1 MWFLN
6 SCFGILLLIVIEQI
20 CKQKVGSMMNIYKTK
35 DGYTYNR
42 ESGEI
47 HDPQGNFFG
56 QSGLY
61 HSNKYIELYLKF
73 SFATTPEESRK
84 YAKKLDYIKISEKPY
99 ILTTPTYV
107 YIYLL
112 YKLRKL
118 SGLNQ
123 EDMAF
128 EIGMSGSTYTKIE
141 NRLLIPSI
149 NNLHTTMY
157 VFGISNIE
165 FAELFDLVLT
175 SIIANGGNI
184 IITSNVSDYN
194 TEKEIF
200 VGKNDTSDYDRCT
213 PIDLYDRKFS
223 KEALNKIE
231 TKFLEVILEGKKR
244 WSKRNEEQKKFDEE
258 CQKQHDEIMN
268 YTQEELDKYNHDL
281 RIEELIGYGER
292 EEKET
297 EYRKK
302 WNGF

>member
-1 MWFLN
+1 
-6 SCFGILLLIVIEQI
+6 
-20 CKQKVGSMMNIYKTK
+20 MMNIYKTK

-61 HSNKYIELYLKF
+61 HSNKYIELSLKM
-73 SFATTPEESRK
+73 SSATTSQEMEK
-84 YAKKLDYIKISEKPY
+84 YAKKLEYIKISEKPY
-99 ILTTPTYV
+99 ILTTPTYI

-118 SGLNQ
+118 SGFNQ
-123 EDMAF
+123 EDIAF

-157 VFGISNIE
+157 VFGMSNIE

-175 SIIANGGNI
+175 SVITNRGNI
-184 IITSNVSDYN
+184 TITPDMSDYN

-200 VGKNDTSDYDRCT
+200 LGDSDTSDYDRCT

-258 CQKQHDEIMN
+258 RQKKHDEVMN
-268 YTQEELDKYNHDL
+268 YSKEEFNKYQGNL

-292 EEKET
+292 EEKEI